1 MAATHP
7 AYNLMK
13 MPGSSSVLTVSAMLK
28 GEYGQTDVF
37 SGVPCIINKNGVQ
50 RVLKLALSQEE
61 LGRLEQSCNVLR
73 DSYEE
78 LAREGDR
85 EEV

>member
-1 MAATHP
+1 
-7 AYNLMK
+7 
-13 MPGSSSVLTVSAMLK
+13 MLK

-50 RVLKLALSQEE
+50 RVLKLSLSQEE
-61 LGRLEQSCNVLR
+61 TRRLGESCQVLK

-78 LAREGDR
+78 LSREDMA
-85 EEV
+85 ESPL